1 MQIRAATADDW
12 PEIWPFFRQIVQAA
26 ETYCIDPHL
35 SSEDGRRL
43 WFPGPASQAFV
54 AVDTDGVVGTAR
66 AYPNQGGP
74 GSHVASASFMVDPAR
89 ARGGVG
95 RALGSYVLDWA
106 REAGFSAMQFNA
118 VVETNTGAVA
128 LWQSLGFEVLAT
140 VPGAYA
146 HPSLG
151 PVGLHIMYRRL

>member
-43 WFPGPASQAFV
+43 WFPGPVSQAFV
-54 AVDTDGVVGTAR
+54 AVEDGRVVGTAR
-66 AYPNQGGP
+66 VYPNQGGP
-74 GSHVASASFMVDPAR
+74 GSHVASASFMVDPAW

-95 RALGSYVLDWA
+95 RALGGYVLDWA
-106 REAGFSAMQFNA
+106 RDAGFCAMQFNA
-118 VVETNTGAVA
+118 VVETNSGAVA
-128 LWQSLGFEVLAT
+128 LWRSLGFEVLAT
-140 VPGAYA
+140 VPEAFV
-146 HPSLG
+146 HPTLG
-151 PVGLHIMYRRL
+151 SVGVHIMYRRL